1 MPRILVVLLVE
12 TGLPGLAIVLTFGQL
27 VSQIYVEEFTLPF
40 LNLYG
45 CEAVIRL
52 SLFTEWIGV
61 CNFSWFL
68 YHASSYLCCRTIQ
81 KAKETMDTSPDTGNL
96 LLHLHHKPID
106 LLISLS

>member
-27 VSQIYVEEFTLPF
+27 ASQIYVEEFTLPF

-45 CEAVIRL
+45 CEAVIHL

-81 KAKETMDTSPDTGNL
+81 KAKVTMDTSPDTGNL
-96 LLHLHHKPID
+96 LLHHHHKPID